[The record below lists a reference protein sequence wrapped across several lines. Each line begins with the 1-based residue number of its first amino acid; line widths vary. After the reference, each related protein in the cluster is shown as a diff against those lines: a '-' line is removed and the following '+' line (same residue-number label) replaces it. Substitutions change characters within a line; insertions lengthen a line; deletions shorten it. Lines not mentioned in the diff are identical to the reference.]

1 MVAVNADHMSQSD
14 KQPIRTF
21 HHAEYPLERILE
33 AKGHTTVSVVLPAR
47 NEQATIGAITAC
59 LRRDLLEAGL
69 IEQLLVIDDH
79 STDSTASTAARNGA
93 EVIHSADVLA
103 GYGEGHGKG
112 EVLWKSLI
120 ETTGDIVLWCDADLV
135 DFHHRF
141 VSGLLG
147 PLLCEPEVDF
157 VKGFYNRPHADGD
170 GGGRVTEL
178 VAKPLIALLFP
189 ELSGIHQPLSGEYGG
204 RRTLL
209 EQLPFV
215 EGYGV
220 EMGLLIDIVRREGN
234 SRMAQVDL
242 DVRHHR
248 NRPLAELGPQAAAIM
263 QTVLRRADRDLVGV
277 HAELSVGEVQT
288 VIEAAERPP
297 MLEVAEYLRRHAD
310 RASLLPGVLAR

>member
-1 MVAVNADHMSQSD
+1 MLAVDADHMSHTAQN
-14 KQPIRTF
+14 PIRTF
-21 HHAEYPLERILE
+21 HHGEYPLGRILE
-33 AKGHTTVSVVLPAR
+33 AKGRTTVSVALPAR
-47 NEQATIGAITAC
+47 NEESTVGTITSC
-59 LRRDLLEAGL
+59 LRRELLEPGV
-69 IEQLLVIDDH
+69 IDQLLVIDDH
-79 STDSTASTAARNGA
+79 STDSTAAVAARNGA
-93 EVIHSADVLA
+93 EVLPAGDVLP

-112 EVLWKSLI
+112 EVLWKSLL
-120 ETTGDIVLWCDADLV
+120 ETTGEIVLWCDADLI

-157 VKGFYNRPHADGD
+157 VKGFYKRPHADGE

-189 ELSGIHQPLSGEYGG
+189 ELSSILQPLSGESGG
-204 RRTLL
+204 KRELL

-220 EMGLLIDIVRREGN
+220 EMGLLIDIAQKEGT

-248 NRPLAELGPQAAAIM
+248 NRPLTELAPQAAAIM
-263 QTVLRRADRDLVGV
+263 QTVLRRADRELVGV
-277 HAELSVGEVQT
+277 HAQLSVGET
-288 VIEAAERPP
+288 VTDIEAAERPP
-297 MLEVAEYLRRHAD
+297 MLEVAEYLRSHVPATV
-310 RASLLPGVLAR
+310 GV

>member
-1 MVAVNADHMSQSD
+1 MLAVDTDHMSHTAE
-14 KQPIRTF
+14 KQIRTF
-21 HHAEYPLERILE
+21 HHGEYPLGRILE
-33 AKGHTTVSVVLPAR
+33 AKGHTTVSVALPAR
-47 NEQATIGAITAC
+47 NEESTVGAITSC
-59 LRRDLLEAGL
+59 LRRELLEAGV
-69 IEQLLVIDDH
+69 IDQLVVIDDH
-79 STDSTASTAARNGA
+79 SSDATAAVAARNGA
-93 EVIHSADVLA
+93 EVVSAGDVLS

-112 EVLWKSLI
+112 EVLWKSLL
-120 ETTGDIVLWCDADLV
+120 ETTGEIVLWCDADLV

-157 VKGFYNRPHADGD
+157 VKGFYNRPHADGE

-189 ELSGIHQPLSGEYGG
+189 ELSSILQPLSGEYGG
-204 RRTLL
+204 RRSLL

-220 EMGLLIDIVRREGN
+220 EMGLLIDIAHKEGT

-248 NRPLAELGPQAAAIM
+248 NRPLTELAPQAAAIM
-263 QTVLRRADRDLVGV
+263 QTVLRRADCELVGV
-277 HAELSVGEVQT
+277 HAELAVGET
-288 VIEAAERPP
+288 VTAIEAAERPP
-297 MLEVAEYLRRHAD
+297 MLEVAEYLRCHVPA
-310 RASLLPGVLAR
+310 AVGV

>member
-1 MVAVNADHMSQSD
+1 MVAVNADHMSHTRMNA
-14 KQPIRTF
+14 IRTF
-21 HHAEYPLERILE
+21 HHGEYPLERIVE
-33 AKGHTTVSVVLPAR
+33 AKGHTTVSVALPAR
-47 NEQATIGAITAC
+47 NEESTVGAIVSC
-59 LRRDLLEAGL
+59 LQRELLESGV
-69 IEQLLVIDDH
+69 IDQLLVIDDH
-79 STDSTASTAARNGA
+79 STDSTAAVAARNGA
-93 EVIHSADVLA
+93 EVLTAGDVLS
-103 GYGEGHGKG
+103 GYGTGHGKG
-112 EVLWKSLI
+112 EVLWKSLL
-120 ETTGDIVLWCDADLV
+120 ETTGEIVLWCDTDLV

-157 VKGFYNRPHADGD
+157 VKGFYNRPHADGE

-189 ELSGIHQPLSGEYGG
+189 ELSSILQPLSGEYGG

-220 EMGLLIDIVRREGN
+220 EMGLLIDIAHKEGI

-248 NRPLAELGPQAAAIM
+248 NRPLTELAPQATAIT
-263 QTVLRRADRDLVGV
+263 QTVLRRADRELVGV
-277 HAELSVGEVQT
+277 HAELSVGET
-288 VIEAAERPP
+288 VTDIEAAERPP
-297 MLEVAEYLRRHAD
+297 MLEVAEYLRRHVPA
-310 RASLLPGVLAR
+310 AVGA